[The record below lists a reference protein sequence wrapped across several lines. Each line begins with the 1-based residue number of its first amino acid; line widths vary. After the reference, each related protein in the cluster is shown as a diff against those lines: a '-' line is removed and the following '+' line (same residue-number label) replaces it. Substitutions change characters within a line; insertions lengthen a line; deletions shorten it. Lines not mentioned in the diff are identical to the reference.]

1 MIRLTEP
8 PGLVHPRG
16 VLLRQD
22 PSLPVADDQLRIS
35 EEEVPRDGIVLSRRF
50 QLARTPGGGTVIWVG
65 RRKEANRGEGASGLK
80 FDTAHFPGGL

>member
-22 PSLPVADDQLRIS
+22 PSPPVADDQLRIS
-35 EEEVPRDGIVLSRRF
+35 EEELPRDGIVLSRRF
-50 QLARTPGGGTVIWVG
+50 QLARAPGGGTVLWVG
-65 RRKEANRGEGASGLK
+65 RRKEANHGEGASGLK
-80 FDTAHFPGGL
+80 FDTALPPGGL